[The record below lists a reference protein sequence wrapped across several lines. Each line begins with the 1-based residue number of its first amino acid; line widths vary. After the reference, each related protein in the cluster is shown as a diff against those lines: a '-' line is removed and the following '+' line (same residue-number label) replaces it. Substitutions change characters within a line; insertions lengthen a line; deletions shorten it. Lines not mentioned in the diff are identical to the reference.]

1 MRYDDYL
8 LKILKDECPF
18 CDINKDYII
27 EKWKYFTV
35 ILARAPYVH
44 DHIMIVPNRHLI
56 RMWEITQEEWW
67 TLVLL
72 IEKWMRKIE
81 SIHGEANLLLRDWV
95 ANWKLWKS
103 INHLHF
109 HIVPDIPIYS
119 ATSWWNREIYTDY
132 QLVKETSAFKAKFK
146 WK

>member
-8 LKILKDECPF
+8 LKVLKDECPF
-18 CDINKDYII
+18 CGIKKEYII
-27 EKWKYFTV
+27 EKGKHFTV
-35 ILARAPYVH
+35 LLARAPYTR
-44 DHIMIVPNRHLI
+44 DHLIIVPNRHLV
-56 RMWEITQEEWW
+56 RMWEITSEEWK

-72 IEKWMRKIE
+72 IEKWMRKVE

-95 ANWKLWKS
+95 AKWKLWKS
-103 INHLHF
+103 IDHLHF

-119 ATSWWNREIYTDY
+119 TNSWWNREIYTDY
-132 QLVKETSAFKAKFK
+132 QLAKETLAFKAKFR

>member
-8 LKILKDECPF
+8 LKVLKDECPF
-18 CDINKDYII
+18 CDIKKEYIV
-27 EKWKYFTV
+27 ERWKHFTV
-35 ILARAPYVH
+35 LLSRAPYVR

-67 TLVLL
+67 TLVPL
-72 IEKWMRKIE
+72 IEKWMKKVE
-81 SIHGEANLLLRDWV
+81 AIHSETNLLLRDWV
-95 ANWKLWKS
+95 AKWKLWKS
-103 INHLHF
+103 IDHLHF

-132 QLVKETSAFKAKFK
+132 QLAKETSAFKAKFK

>member
-8 LKILKDECPF
+8 LKVLKDECPF
-18 CDINKDYII
+18 CDIKKEYIV
-27 EKWKYFTV
+27 EKWKHFTV
-35 ILARAPYVH
+35 LLSRAPYVR

-67 TLVLL
+67 TLVPL

-95 ANWKLWKS
+95 AKWKLWKS
-103 INHLHF
+103 IDHLHF

-132 QLVKETSAFKAKFK
+132 QLTKETAALKAKFK

>member
-8 LKILKDECPF
+8 LKILRDECPF
-18 CDINKDYII
+18 CGIRKEYIV
-27 EKWKYFTV
+27 ERWRHFTV
-35 ILARAPYVH
+35 ILARAPYIH
-44 DHIMIVPNRHLI
+44 DHIMLVPNRHLI
-56 RMWEITQEEWW
+56 RMWEITSAEWE
-67 TLVLL
+67 TLVPL

-95 ANWKLWKS
+95 AKWKLWKS
-103 INHLHF
+103 IDHLHF

-132 QLVKETSAFKAKFK
+132 QLAKETLAFKTKFR